1 MPKHSQP
8 KHHVYL
14 PMTAS
19 AIVALSVGASLITL
33 SANASLDT
41 PLSPSEK
48 VTTTIATPATSASI
62 AVSRSYQR
70 ETSSSTSITTSSE
83 TENDYVDAEG
93 YSAFPAESLKLAQ
106 AYDAQQQQIKEAA
119 EKAATVASANLYTLT
134 QFKSAGV
141 VNWGGH
147 KFTYYSQSVL
157 PGGGLSIPGRH
168 VSDAGYVCDSDGY
181 IVLAGS
187 AALGTV
193 YETPF
198 GAKGKVYDRG
208 VSGNHLDVYI
218 R

>member
-8 KHHVYL
+8 KHHTYL
-14 PMTAS
+14 PMAAS
-19 AIVALSVGASLITL
+19 AIIAASVGATLLTL
-33 SANASLDT
+33 SATASV
-41 PLSPSEK
+41 SVSNG
-48 VTTTIATPATSASI
+48 ATAISAPASSI
-62 AVSRSYQR
+62 STEVSRSYQR
-70 ETSSSTSITTSSE
+70 QTSQATAITTSSD

-93 YSAFPAESLKLAQ
+93 YSDFPSESLKLAQ
-106 AYDAQQQQIKEAA
+106 AYDTQQQQIKEAA
-119 EKAATVASANLYTLT
+119 EKAAAVASANLFTLA

-157 PGGGLSIPGRH
+157 PGGGLNIPGRH
-168 VSDAGYVCDSDGY
+168 VTDAGYVCDADGY

>member
-1 MPKHSQP
+1 MA
-8 KHHVYL
+8 
-14 PMTAS
+14 AS
-19 AIVALSVGASLITL
+19 AIIAASVGATLLTL
-33 SANASLDT
+33 SATASV
-41 PLSPSEK
+41 SVSNG
-48 VTTTIATPATSASI
+48 ATAISAPASSI
-62 AVSRSYQR
+62 STEVSRSYQR
-70 ETSSSTSITTSSE
+70 QTSQATAITTSSD

-93 YSAFPAESLKLAQ
+93 YSDFPSESLKLAQ
-106 AYDAQQQQIKEAA
+106 AYDTQQQQIKEAA
-119 EKAATVASANLYTLT
+119 EKAAAVASANLFTLA

-157 PGGGLSIPGRH
+157 PGGGLNIPGRH
-168 VSDAGYVCDSDGY
+168 VTDAGYVCDADGY

>member
-1 MPKHSQP
+1 MSKHSQP
-8 KHHVYL
+8 KHHTYL
-14 PMTAS
+14 PMAAS
-19 AIVALSVGASLITL
+19 AIIAASVGATLLTL
-33 SANASLDT
+33 SATASV
-41 PLSPSEK
+41 SVSNG
-48 VTTTIATPATSASI
+48 ATAISAPASSI
-62 AVSRSYQR
+62 STEVSRSYQR
-70 ETSSSTSITTSSE
+70 QTSQATAITTSSN

-93 YSAFPAESLKLAQ
+93 YSDFPSESLKLAQ

-119 EKAATVASANLYTLT
+119 EKAAAVASANLFTLA

-157 PGGGLSIPGRH
+157 PGGGLNIPGRH
-168 VSDAGYVCDSDGY
+168 VTDAGYVCDADGY

>member
-8 KHHVYL
+8 KHHTYL
-14 PMTAS
+14 PMAAS
-19 AIVALSVGASLITL
+19 AIIAASVGATLLTL
-33 SANASLDT
+33 SATTSVSVSNGATAISAPAS
-41 PLSPSEK
+41 
-48 VTTTIATPATSASI
+48 SI
-62 AVSRSYQR
+62 STEVSRSYQR
-70 ETSSSTSITTSSE
+70 QTSQATAITTSSD
-83 TENDYVDAEG
+83 TENDYVDVEG
-93 YSAFPAESLKLAQ
+93 YSDFPSESLKLAQ

-119 EKAATVASANLYTLT
+119 EKAAAVASANLFTLA

-141 VNWGGH
+141 VNWGDH

-157 PGGGLSIPGRH
+157 PGGGLNIPGRH
-168 VSDAGYVCDSDGY
+168 VTDAGYVCDADGY

>member
-1 MPKHSQP
+1 MA
-8 KHHVYL
+8 
-14 PMTAS
+14 AS
-19 AIVALSVGASLITL
+19 AIIAASVGATLLTL
-33 SANASLDT
+33 SATTSVSVSNGATAISAPAS
-41 PLSPSEK
+41 
-48 VTTTIATPATSASI
+48 SI
-62 AVSRSYQR
+62 STEVSRSYQR
-70 ETSSSTSITTSSE
+70 QTSQATAITTSSD
-83 TENDYVDAEG
+83 TENDYVDVEG
-93 YSAFPAESLKLAQ
+93 YSDFPSESLKLAQ

-119 EKAATVASANLYTLT
+119 EKAAAVASANLFTLA

-141 VNWGGH
+141 VNWGDH

-157 PGGGLSIPGRH
+157 PGGGLNIPGRH
-168 VSDAGYVCDSDGY
+168 VTDAGYVCDADGY

>member
-1 MPKHSQP
+1 MA
-8 KHHVYL
+8 
-14 PMTAS
+14 AS
-19 AIVALSVGASLITL
+19 AIIAASVGATLLTL
-33 SANASLDT
+33 SATASV
-41 PLSPSEK
+41 SVSNG
-48 VTTTIATPATSASI
+48 ATAISAPASSI
-62 AVSRSYQR
+62 STEVSRSYQR
-70 ETSSSTSITTSSE
+70 QTSQATAITTSSD
-83 TENDYVDAEG
+83 TENDYVDAEN
-93 YSAFPAESLKLAQ
+93 YSDFPSESLKLAQ
-106 AYDAQQQQIKEAA
+106 AYDTQQQQIKEAA
-119 EKAATVASANLYTLT
+119 EKAAAVASANLFTLA

-157 PGGGLSIPGRH
+157 PGGGLNIPGRH
-168 VSDAGYVCDSDGY
+168 VTDAGYVCDADGY